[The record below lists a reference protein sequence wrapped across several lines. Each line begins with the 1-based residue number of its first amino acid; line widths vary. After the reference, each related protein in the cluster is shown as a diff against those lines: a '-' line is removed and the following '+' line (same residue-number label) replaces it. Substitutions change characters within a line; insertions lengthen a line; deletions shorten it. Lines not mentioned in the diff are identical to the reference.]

1 MALPT
6 NTWQAPLAGG
16 LTTRLPQSPSTA
28 GRAQNL
34 TIDKSTGG
42 WSTRIGYEP
51 WEVAATSWSPF
62 PTCAPV
68 TSLHVAQEASGGA
81 RQHLL
86 FEEGGRLNLLYEAAG
101 SDVVRTLASG
111 RSVPS
116 TTEAGSWYTS
126 TAYGTIVT
134 NGVDRPILVRPWPL
148 GNAVESA
155 AAIASCVRPFGFTGL
170 PTPAEPYGVKPYP
183 KPPFP
188 NPPKA
193 SGNGAVTLWTPYQ
206 GNAIPDGGRWG
217 LGFANNVGGA
227 NGDKEVVFGYAVSFI
242 SDTGSEGPTSVLTS
256 VKWALPADAQGL
268 RHCTAVGIPVGPPGT
283 VARKIYRT
291 VNYSAD
297 GPAQGDTTL
306 YFIELIRNNTD
317 TVYFDAIASANL
329 GQPAP
334 AIATG
339 PLPAPT
345 ARFSALFGGCLWLDG
360 GLLDGRTLY
369 YSAPGL
375 IEQFDAASSIELSSE
390 GGSITAIYSHYTSL
404 LVFREYGIDV
414 VQGDFA
420 NGFTVS
426 TLIAGVTC
434 RSPHSVAAVPGL
446 GVVFLAVDGVYA
458 MVGGLQGGSISEVLN
473 LTDRIDGV
481 MARLTPDCLAK
492 AVGCYSALSREYH
505 LYVPVDGSDR
515 PNLGLVLH
523 LEKLGDIS
531 ADGSAWTTREGFPV
545 GAISTLFDGTIV
557 FGHHT
562 GVESADQ
569 NAQRGLFLI
578 TGKRALGR
586 IVDND
591 VWKWASPPV
600 SAYRSAWYDFGDP
613 QTQKQVTYVTL
624 WVLTTGNPEVKM
636 RHYKDFSLEPVTE
649 RTYLAQP
656 PDASLLPVLGTAT
669 LGAKGLTYREP
680 KLVPLRF
687 SVAHQ
692 SAAWFCFE
700 VETNEDLVIV
710 GFEYEYS
717 DKGNRVVA
725 GVQK

>member
-1 MALPT
+1 MAIPN
-6 NTWQAPLAGG
+6 NTWQAALAGG
-16 LTTRLPQSPSTA
+16 LTTRLPQDPSTA
-28 GRAQNL
+28 GRAENL
-34 TIDKSTGG
+34 TVDKATGG
-42 WSTRIGYEP
+42 WSTRVGYEP

-62 PTCAPV
+62 ATCAPV
-68 TSLHVAQEASGGA
+68 TALHVAQAASGGA
-81 RQHLL
+81 RAHVL
-86 FEEGGRLNLLYEAAG
+86 FEEGGRLNLLYEATG
-101 SDVVRTLASG
+101 VDVVRTLASG

-116 TTEAGSWYTS
+116 TTEAGSWFTT

-134 NGVDRPILVRPWPL
+134 NGVDRPILVKPWPL

-155 AAIASCVRPFGFTGL
+155 NVITSCVRPFGFSGL
-170 PTPAEPYGVKPYP
+170 PTPASPYEVKPYP
-183 KPPFP
+183 PPPFP
-188 NPPKA
+188 NAPKA
-193 SGNGAVTLWTPYQ
+193 SGNGAVTLWSPFQ
-206 GNAIPDGGRWG
+206 GAAIPDGGKWG
-217 LGFANNVGGA
+217 LGFANNAGGSD
-227 NGDKEVVFGYAVSFI
+227 GDKEAVFGWAVSFI
-242 SDTGSEGPTSVLTS
+242 TDTGSEGPTSTLSS
-256 VKWALPADAQGL
+256 VKWALEADAVGF
-268 RHCTAVGIPVGPPGT
+268 RHAVAVEIPKGPPGT

-291 VNYSAD
+291 SNYGAD
-297 GPAQGDTTL
+297 YVAQGDTTL
-306 YFIELIRNNTD
+306 YFVDLVRNNTD
-317 TVYFDAIASANL
+317 TLFFDAVATSNL

-360 GLLDGRTLY
+360 GILDGRTLY

-375 IEQFDAASSIELSSE
+375 IEQFDAANYIELSSE

-414 VQGDFA
+414 IQGDFV

-446 GVVFLAVDGVYA
+446 GVVFLAQDGVYA

-473 LTDRIDGV
+473 LTDRLDGV
-481 MARLTPDCLAK
+481 ISRITPDCLAK
-492 AVGCYSALSREYH
+492 AVACYSSLSREYH

-523 LEKLGDIS
+523 LEKLGDLS
-531 ADGSAWTTREGFPV
+531 AGGSAWTTREGFPV
-545 GAISTLFDGTIV
+545 GAVSTLFDGAIV

-562 GVESADQ
+562 GAESGDP
-569 NAQRGLFLI
+569 NTQRGLFLI
-578 TGKRALGR
+578 SGKRALGR
-586 IVDND
+586 VFDQD
-591 VWKWASPPV
+591 VWKWAAPPTSV
-600 SAYRSAWYDFGDP
+600 FRSAWFDFGDP
-613 QTQKQVTYVTL
+613 QLQKQVTYVTL
-624 WVLTTGNPEVKM
+624 WALTTGNPKVTM
-636 RHYKDFSLEPVTE
+636 RHYKDFSLDPLVE

-656 PDASLLPVLGTAT
+656 PDAPLLPVLGGAV
-669 LGAKGLTYREP
+669 LGAKGSSYREP
-680 KLVPLRF
+680 RLVPLRF

-700 VETNEDLVIV
+700 IETDEDLVLV

-717 DKGNRVVA
+717 DKGTRVVP